1 MGNFSNIQ
9 RMFWII
15 SQIGARTYKDSEQI
29 GLNRR
34 VRFVIGLSGS
44 D

>member
-1 MGNFSNIQ
+1 MSNFSNIQ

-15 SQIGARTYKDSEQI
+15 SQIGARTYRDSEQT

-34 VRFVIGLSGS
+34 VRFLIGFSGS

>member
-1 MGNFSNIQ
+1 MGKFSNIE

-15 SQIGARTYKDSEQI
+15 SQNGARTYRDSEQT